1 MMTET
6 LPNMS
11 ASVKAAEA
19 PQKEKENHDYNRV
32 EAQLPEALARPSAE
46 ELEVARE
53 LVRSAR
59 ERGTALTGPGGLLKA
74 LTKTVIETALDEEMA
89 DHLGYDKH
97 DPAGQNT
104 GNSRNGVRTK
114 TVLTDNCG
122 PVEIEVPRDRA
133 GSFDPAIVKKWQR
146 RSGDVDTI
154 VLSLYSKGLTTGE
167 ISAHFAEIY
176 GASVSKDTI
185 SRITDKVVAEMA
197 EWSARP
203 LERVYAAVFIDAIHV
218 KIRDG
223 QVGNRPIYAA
233 IGVDLAGHKDV
244 LGLWAGAGGG
254 ETAKFWMSVLAEL
267 KNRGVADVFFVVC
280 DGLKG
285 LPDSVEAV
293 FPQAVV
299 QTCVIHLIRN
309 TFRYASKKYWG
320 QIAADLKLN
329 RSGFSGGCDP
339 TKRGRIG
346 SCLHRRSTTRKRW
359 RGRYGCTATG
369 SLRVTSPSSQPA
381 RRWGNCWG

>member
-1 MMTET
+1 MTEK
-6 LPNMS
+6 LRDMS
-11 ASVKAAEA
+11 ASMEAAVT
-19 PQKEKENHDYNRV
+19 PQKEENRS
-32 EAQLPEALARPSAE
+32 EQRSGRSPEAVGRPSSE

-59 ERGTALTGPGGLLKA
+59 SRGAALTGPDGLLKA

-89 DHLGYDKH
+89 DHVGYDKH
-97 DPAGQNT
+97 DPAGRNRE
-104 GNSRNGVRTK
+104 NSRNGVRTK

-122 PVEIEVPRDRA
+122 PVEIEVPRDRD
-133 GSFDPAIVKKWQR
+133 GSFDPKIVKKWQR
-146 RSGDVDTI
+146 RSGDVDTM
-154 VLSLYSKGLTTGE
+154 VLSLFAKGLTTGE

-176 GASVSKDTI
+176 GALLAKDTV
-185 SRITDKVVAEMA
+185 SRITDKVLTEMA
-197 EWSARP
+197 EWMARP
-203 LERVYAAVFIDAIHV
+203 LEKVYAAVFIDAIHV

-244 LGLWAGAGGG
+244 LGLWAGNGGG
-254 ETAKFWMSVLAEL
+254 ETAKFWMSVLSDL
-267 KNRGVADVFFVVC
+267 KNRGVQDVFFVVC

-299 QTCVIHLIRN
+299 QTCLIHLIRN

-320 QIAADLKLN
+320 HIATDLKPIYTAPN
-329 RSGFSGGCDP
+329 RDAAWAAFEEKWATPYPALGRLWRDAWEQFTPFLDYGACCRISPGVGGF
-339 TKRGRIG
+339 
-346 SCLHRRSTTRKRW
+346 
-359 RGRYGCTATG
+359 
-369 SLRVTSPSSQPA
+369 A
-381 RRWGNCWG
+381 RHDA